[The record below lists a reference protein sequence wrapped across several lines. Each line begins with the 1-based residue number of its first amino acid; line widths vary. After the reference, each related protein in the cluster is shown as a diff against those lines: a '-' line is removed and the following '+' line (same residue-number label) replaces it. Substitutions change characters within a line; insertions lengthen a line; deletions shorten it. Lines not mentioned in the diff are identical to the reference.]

1 MFSTLL
7 VRIEEEIRKELAR
20 SRITFSIYDRG
31 GGLPPLPP
39 PPPPPPSPPPHLTE
53 DIAQPASQGDNM
65 AAIAKFPYGGG
76 FFFHY
81 PAWGK
86 ISKYCMGYTV
96 YSIAYI
102 GLNYSK
108 TI

>member
-7 VRIEEEIRKELAR
+7 GRIEEEIRKELAR

-31 GGLPPLPP
+31 GFHHPSPTLPLPP
-39 PPPPPPSPPPHLTE
+39 PPLPHLNE

-76 FFFHY
+76 FFSLSCL
-81 PAWGK
+81 GENK
-86 ISKYCMGYTV
+86 
-96 YSIAYI
+96 
-102 GLNYSK
+102 
-108 TI
+108 